1 MTNLKKDAERI
12 RKKLKKQSTIDEL
25 NGKFEALVVIQK
37 NMAKAFRETLA
48 DVNRD
53 FEDLKKRFG
62 ELEAKVEKLEGK

>member
-1 MTNLKKDAERI
+1 MTNFKKDAERI
-12 RKKLKKQSTIDEL
+12 RQKLKKQATVDEL

-37 NMAKAFRETLA
+37 NVAKAFRETLA

-53 FEDLKKRFG
+53 FDDLKKRFG